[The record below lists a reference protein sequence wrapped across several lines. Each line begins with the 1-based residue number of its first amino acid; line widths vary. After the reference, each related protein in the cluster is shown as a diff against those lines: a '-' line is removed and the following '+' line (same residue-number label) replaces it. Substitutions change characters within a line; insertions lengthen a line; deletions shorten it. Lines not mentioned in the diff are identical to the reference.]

1 MDKHSLLIID
11 DDTDFVRSVM
21 LMLKGLPYDIH
32 SAPNAR
38 KGLERLRHLR
48 PSLVILDL
56 MLPDRDGFAICR
68 EIKDNASTSHI
79 PVLMATSM
87 QVYSPE
93 KHLANIAKSH
103 RADDF
108 IDKPVSRK
116 DLIGKIERLLNRSLR
131 PADPDPHKKK
141 VLVVDDDPDHLVSME
156 KILQDQGFDVFVAES
171 GQEGIKMAGTFLP
184 DLVLMDV
191 MMPDMDGFSACL
203 EIKKDRKTHDI
214 PVIMV
219 TSIADEF
226 AEPEYPEKIAANHQ
240 ADDFIPKPVH
250 KEILLS
256 KIRKVFE
263 KE

>member
-1 MDKHSLLIID
+1 MDKHTLLIID
-11 DDTDFVRSVM
+11 DDPDFVRSLM

-32 SAPNAR
+32 SAPDAR

-48 PSLVILDL
+48 PSLIILDL
-56 MLPDRDGFAICR
+56 MLPDRDGFAVCR

-87 QVYSPE
+87 QVYSQE
-93 KHLANIAKSH
+93 KQLAKIAKSH
-103 RADDF
+103 QADDY

-116 DLIGKIERLLNRSLR
+116 DLIGKIERLLSASFR
-131 PADPDPHKKK
+131 PVVPVPHQRK

-156 KILQDQGFDVFVAES
+156 KILQGQGFEVYIAES
-171 GQEGIKMAGTFLP
+171 GQEGVKMARTFLP

-226 AEPEYPEKIAANHQ
+226 AEPEYPKKIAANHQ
-240 ADDFIPKPVH
+240 ADGFISKPVS
-250 KEILLS
+250 KELLLD
-256 KIRKVFE
+256 KISVLLDRK
-263 KE
+263 